1 MTMISSI
8 INACQYVMEKVE
20 YSLTDTNI
28 DIQEIQQQ
36 LGNYSCL
43 LFIFNS
49 NVINLSLN
57 ILRAAGLMAFS
68 F

>member
-8 INACQYVMEKVE
+8 INACQYVKEKVE

-49 NVINLSLN
+49 NLIKEIVCQS
-57 ILRAAGLMAFS
+57 AS
-68 F
+68 